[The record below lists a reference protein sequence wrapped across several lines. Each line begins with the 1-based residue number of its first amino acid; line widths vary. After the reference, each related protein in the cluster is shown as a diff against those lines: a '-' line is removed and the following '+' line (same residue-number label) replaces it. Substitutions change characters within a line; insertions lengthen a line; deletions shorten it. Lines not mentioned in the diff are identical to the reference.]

1 MLWGACLE
9 YKHETG
15 PAIPEIATHLSGAR
29 NDGKGREMAS
39 IESVKAREILDSR
52 GNPTIEVEVVLV
64 DGTAGVSSVP
74 SGASTGKYEALELR
88 DGDKSRYGGLGVLK
102 AIKHINGEIASTIV
116 GMSALEQA
124 AIDQRLIELDGTA
137 NKARLGA
144 NALLGTSLA
153 VAKAG
158 ASFRGIPL
166 YRYLGGARANLLPVP
181 MLNILNGGKHAL
193 GSTDFQEFMIM
204 PVGAANFNK
213 ALQISSEV
221 YHSLLKVLG
230 DKGLSTN
237 VGDEGGFAP
246 RLPSNKDALELILAA
261 IDMAGYKAGQDL
273 FIALDPAASTFY
285 QGGKH
290 HSAHGKYVLSQE
302 GVTLSSTEM
311 IDFYVKLASDYP
323 VVSIEDGLAEDDW
336 ASWSLLT
343 AQLGKQTQIV
353 GDDLYATNMERLE
366 KGIAQKASNSILI
379 KPNQIG
385 TLSETLAVTKRA
397 QQAGWTTI
405 ISHRSGET
413 EDTTIADLA
422 VASNAGLIKAG
433 APCRSERLAKYNRLL
448 RIEEELRGTAQYPG
462 KKALYNLERIK

>member
-1 MLWGACLE
+1 
-9 YKHETG
+9 
-15 PAIPEIATHLSGAR
+15 
-29 NDGKGREMAS
+29 MAS

-52 GNPTIEVEVVLV
+52 GNPTIEAVVVLV
-64 DGTAGVSSVP
+64 DGTVGVASVP
-74 SGASTGKYEALELR
+74 SGASTGKYEAVELR
-88 DGDKSRYGGLGVLK
+88 DGDKNRYEGLGVLK
-102 AIKHINGEIASTIV
+102 AIEHVNTEIASAIV
-116 GMSALEQA
+116 GMSALEQSV
-124 AIDQRLIELDGTA
+124 IDQNLIELDGTA

-144 NALLGTSLA
+144 NAILGTSLA

-158 ASFRGIPL
+158 ASFQGIPL

-204 PVGAANFNK
+204 PVGAANFHK

-221 YHSLLKVLG
+221 YHSLRKVLE
-230 DKGLSTN
+230 DKGLNTN

-246 RLPSNKDALELILAA
+246 GLPSNKDALELILAA
-261 IDMAGYKAGQDL
+261 IDMAGYKAGQDI

-285 QGGKH
+285 Q
-290 HSAHGKYVLSQE
+290 HGKYVLSRE
-302 GVTLSSTEM
+302 GVTLNSTEI
-311 IDFYVKLASDYP
+311 IDYYVKLSSDYP
-323 VVSIEDGLAEDDW
+323 IISIEDGLAEDDW
-336 ASWSLLT
+336 ANWSSLT
-343 AQLGKQTQIV
+343 ARLGKQIQLV

-385 TLSETLAVTKRA
+385 TLSETLAVIKRA
-397 QQAGWTTI
+397 QQARWTTI

-422 VASNAGLIKAG
+422 VASNAGFIKAG

-448 RIEEELRGTAQYPG
+448 RIEEELREAAQYPG
-462 KKALYNLERIK
+462 KKALYNLERKK

>member
-1 MLWGACLE
+1 
-9 YKHETG
+9 
-15 PAIPEIATHLSGAR
+15 
-29 NDGKGREMAS
+29 MAS

-52 GNPTIEVEVVLV
+52 GNPTIEVEVVLA
-64 DGTAGVSSVP
+64 DGTMGVASVP
-74 SGASTGKYEALELR
+74 SGASTGKYEAVELR

-102 AIKHINGEIASTIV
+102 AIEHVNIEIASTIV

-124 AIDQRLIELDGTA
+124 AVDQRLIELDGTA

-204 PVGAANFNK
+204 PVGAANFHK

-221 YHSLLKVLG
+221 YHSLHKVLE

-246 RLPSNKDALELILAA
+246 RLPSNKDALELIIAA

-273 FIALDPAASTFY
+273 LIALDPAASTFY
-285 QGGKH
+285 QD
-290 HSAHGKYVLSQE
+290 GKYVLSRE
-302 GVTLSSTEM
+302 GVTLGSPEM
-311 IDFYVKLASDYP
+311 INYYVKLTSDYP
-323 VVSIEDGLAEDDW
+323 VISIEDGLAEDDW

-343 AQLGKQTQIV
+343 ARLGKQIQFV
-353 GDDLYATNMERLE
+353 GDDLYATNMERLK

-379 KPNQIG
+379 KLNQIG
-385 TLSETLAVTKRA
+385 TLSETLAVIKRA

-422 VASNAGLIKAG
+422 VASNAGFIKAG

-448 RIEEELRGTAQYPG
+448 RIEEELREAAQYPG
-462 KKALYNLERIK
+462 KRALYNLERMK

>member
-1 MLWGACLE
+1 MPL
-9 YKHETG
+9 
-15 PAIPEIATHLSGAR
+15 
-29 NDGKGREMAS
+29 EMAS

-64 DGTAGVSSVP
+64 NGTAGVTSVP
-74 SGASTGKYEALELR
+74 SGASTGKYEAVELR
-88 DGDKSRYGGLGVLK
+88 DSDKSRYGGLGVLK
-102 AIKHINGEIASTIV
+102 AIKHVNSEIASAIA

-158 ASFRGIPL
+158 ASFRSVPL
-166 YRYLGGARANLLPVP
+166 YRYLGEARAKLLPVP
-181 MLNILNGGKHAL
+181 MLNILNGGKHAR

-221 YHSLLKVLG
+221 YHSLRKVLE
-230 DKGLSTN
+230 DKGLNTN

-246 RLPSNKDALELILAA
+246 QLPSNKDALELILAA

-285 QGGKH
+285 Q
-290 HSAHGKYVLSQE
+290 HGKYVLSRE
-302 GVTLSSTEM
+302 GVTLSSSEM
-311 IDFYVKLASDYP
+311 IDYYVKLTSDYP
-323 VVSIEDGLAEDDW
+323 VISIEDGLAEDDW
-336 ASWSLLT
+336 ANWSLLT
-343 AQLGKQTQIV
+343 ARLGKQIQFV
-353 GDDLYATNMERLE
+353 GDDLYATNIERLE

-385 TLSETLAVTKRA
+385 TLSETLAVIKRA

-422 VASNAGLIKAG
+422 VASNAGFIKAG

-448 RIEEELRGTAQYPG
+448 RIEEELRETAQYPG

>member
-1 MLWGACLE
+1 MR
-9 YKHETG
+9 
-15 PAIPEIATHLSGAR
+15 S
-29 NDGKGREMAS
+29 EMAS
-39 IESVKAREILDSR
+39 IESIKAREILDSR

-64 DGTAGVSSVP
+64 DGTASVASVP
-74 SGASTGKYEALELR
+74 SGASTGKYEAVELR
-88 DGDKSRYGGLGVLK
+88 DGNKSRYGGFGVLK
-102 AIKHINGEIASTIV
+102 AIEHVNSEIASAIV

-144 NALLGTSLA
+144 NAILGVSLA

-158 ASFRGIPL
+158 ANFLDIPL
-166 YRYLGGARANLLPVP
+166 HRYLGGAEANLLPVP
-181 MLNILNGGKHAL
+181 MLNILNGGKHAP

-213 ALQISSEV
+213 ALRISSEV
-221 YHSLLKVLG
+221 YHSLRKVLE
-230 DKGLSTN
+230 DKGLGTN

-246 RLPSNKDALELILAA
+246 RLSCNKDALELILAA
-261 IDMAGYKAGQDL
+261 IDMAGYKAGEDL

-285 QGGKH
+285 QDR
-290 HSAHGKYVLSQE
+290 KYVLSRE

-311 IDFYVKLASDYP
+311 IDYYVKLVSDYP

-336 ASWSLLT
+336 AGWLLLT
-343 AQLGKQTQIV
+343 AQLGKQIQLV
-353 GDDLYATNMERLE
+353 GDDLYVTNIERLE

-385 TLSETLAVTKRA
+385 TLSETLAVIKRA

-433 APCRSERLAKYNRLL
+433 APCRSERLAKYNRLI
-448 RIEEELRGTAQYPG
+448 RIEEELGGAAQYPG
-462 KKALYNLERIK
+462 KRALYNLERMK